1 MNLAKRARMIALTA
15 AVALTALSFPAA
27 AQEISEE
34 HLKAARAAIDAI
46 NATDPFDNYLP
57 DAAASLKAQLIQ
69 QSPNLVDLINS
80 TVDEKALSLATR
92 RADLEKEAAL
102 AYARIFSQED
112 LQNIATF
119 YNSSTGKKLLSD
131 GPIVTRELLQAA
143 EVWRRGVARDL
154 TNSVVETLQAAAG
167 TQAPKAPAEEPG
179 APAGQGATAP
189 GAAAPGGAAP
199 AAN

>member
-46 NATDPFDNYLP
+46 NATDPCDNYLP